1 MALPHPKSRKDNYRE
16 GHKPDD
22 RGVVRKF
29 LKRTVNITGDR
40 DGKDNVNPAKNRTL
54 GGFLHLIHF
63 LRESTLKPVVLP
75 EVLPGQSWESS
86 Y

>member
-1 MALPHPKSRKDNYRE
+1 MAFPHPESRQNQYRNEAKPNGGRVIWNLVKRAIDIAEYGYRE
-16 GHKPDD
+16 DD
-22 RGVVRKF
+22 
-29 LKRTVNITGDR
+29 
-40 DGKDNVNPAKNRTL
+40 VNPAKNRTL